1 MDRFD
6 DSRNKKKRISYEDP
20 RDTRAL
26 DITPEETKK
35 PKPAAKSLQELIDE
49 EMKME
54 SAYKHEKAETTENGK
69 VSESMTLL
77 SMAQREEIFTKKCAI
92 LNKYSKALSDDFDRY
107 RRSLSNLA
115 TEKDSYGK
123 AMYSKGILQGRIE
136 GEQSKEDEL
145 LPLIEGSKGKA
156 HRLKL
161 WLMLLGFLEILTA
174 GILLK
179 III

>member
-77 SMAQREEIFTKKCAI
+77 SMAQREPTRPDTPTK
-92 LNKYSKALSDDFDRY
+92 
-107 RRSLSNLA
+107 A
-115 TEKDSYGK
+115 TIAERAST
-123 AMYSKGILQGRIE
+123 R
-136 GEQSKEDEL
+136 
-145 LPLIEGSKGKA
+145 
-156 HRLKL
+156 
-161 WLMLLGFLEILTA
+161 
-174 GILLK
+174 
-179 III
+179 